1 MQQTTSPARVLVVSA
16 ALVIVVAGMREASTI
31 VVPFLLATFFAVVL
45 TPALHWLQK
54 RGLPTVVS
62 LLIIISFVIF
72 GAYGIVSLVGHSLAE
87 FYDNL
92 PQYQRSLEVQV
103 TQFENQLREWGIAI
117 PSRGERAI
125 HSEQEPSG
133 STSAASATDMK
144 FSSGKSRPPLV
155 PQNAQ
160 DLSSS
165 SLFEVDQYDGS
176 QSKPFGQMEQR
187 PSNGNEA
194 FKPRLMPSIDARY
207 VLQLVTSML
216 GSLGG
221 IFSNAFVILIGVL
234 FMLLETSRFPA
245 KIQAVLGKS
254 TPGIEHTRVIIA
266 NMRRYMVIKTATSLL
281 TGVLVT
287 IFLSLIGIS
296 YPLLWG
302 LLAFLFNY
310 VPNIGSIL
318 AAVPPVVLAV
328 VESGSG
334 LGPAAITAIG
344 FVAINCLIS
353 FAIEPRYMGQGLG
366 LSTLVVFLSLVFWG
380 WVLGPVGM
388 LLSAP
393 LTMIIKIVLADYEDT
408 RWIAVLMSTHV
419 PSPK

>member
-1 MQQTTSPARVLVVSA
+1 M
-16 ALVIVVAGMREASTI
+16 
-31 VVPFLLATFFAVVL
+31 
-45 TPALHWLQK
+45 
-54 RGLPTVVS
+54 
-62 LLIIISFVIF
+62 II
-72 GAYGIVSLVGHSLAE
+72 
-87 FYDNL
+87 D
-92 PQYQRSLEVQV
+92 
-103 TQFENQLREWGIAI
+103 
-117 PSRGERAI
+117 
-125 HSEQEPSG
+125 
-133 STSAASATDMK
+133 
-144 FSSGKSRPPLV
+144 
-155 PQNAQ
+155 
-160 DLSSS
+160 
-165 SLFEVDQYDGS
+165 
-176 QSKPFGQMEQR
+176 
-187 PSNGNEA
+187 
-194 FKPRLMPSIDARY
+194 
-207 VLQLVTSML
+207 
-216 GSLGG
+216 
-221 IFSNAFVILIGVL
+221 
-234 FMLLETSRFPA
+234 
-245 KIQAVLGKS
+245 
-254 TPGIEHTRVIIA
+254 
-266 NMRRYMVIKTATSLL
+266 NMRRYMAIKTATSLL

-287 IFLSLIGIS
+287 SFLSLIGIS